1 MRRVLIFTTL
11 LLAVPG
17 LALAHVTVRPR
28 ESKPAAE
35 EKYTVRV
42 PTEGKV
48 ATTSVELQ
56 VPEGVS
62 ITEVPDAPG
71 ATHQETREG
80 DRVVAITWTKEIRPG
95 EVAEFAFG
103 AKNPPTGTQITWKI
117 QQRYAEGKPSD
128 WMPVTKLLEAV
139 VAGERGGQIAR

>member
-1 MRRVLIFTTL
+1 MRRLLIVTTL
-11 LLAVPG
+11 FLGVPG

-35 EKYTVRV
+35 ERYTVRV

-56 VPEGVS
+56 VPEGVT
-62 ITEVPDAPG
+62 ITEVPDPPG
-71 ATHQETREG
+71 ATHKETREG
-80 DRVVAITWTKEIRPG
+80 DRVVAITWTKEIKPG
-95 EVAEFAFG
+95 EVAEFAFS
-103 AKNPPTGTQITWKI
+103 ARNPPSGAQITWTI

-128 WMPVTKLLEAV
+128 WSPITKLLADV
-139 VAGERGGQIAR
+139 VATGQRNGVRQ